1 VRITYIR
8 WSMTIVETGGLTLVT
23 DPVFDML
30 GLPQAPRA
38 YTVEQMPRPDLVF
51 ISHTHLDHFA
61 PAILRRLPPGTPV
74 WLPADKVSSAAG
86 LGLTGLRPVRP
97 WESDQFCGLR
107 LTAVPAVHT
116 GGELGLVIEGDKT
129 VYFAGDTSLD
139 RDLFRAIGHRW
150 RLDAVLLPIGDLRV
164 IGLPL
169 QQIGPKKAAQA
180 LRLLG
185 EPRIVV
191 PIHYSGFSL
200 RPFMTFGG
208 TPRKLSQAIDQA
220 GLGTIV
226 GTTRA
231 LETVEL

>member
-8 WSMTIVETGGLTLVT
+8 WSMTIVETGGLTLIT

-74 WLPADKVSSAAG
+74 WLSADKVASAAG

-185 EPRIVV
+185 EPCVVV